1 MAGTT
6 TRDSREYPKKEQA
19 KLKNKLKKKKK
30 KRDKSVSCVTKR
42 SVLGKQLSCHFFFK
56 KKKVSNKK

>member
-19 KLKNKLKKKKK
+19 KLKNKLKKKK
-30 KRDKSVSCVTKR
+30 CAW
-42 SVLGKQLSCHFFFK
+42 
-56 KKKVSNKK
+56 